1 MYKLVSTLATLT
13 SAFTLLAFIGVLTP
27 QPVLSQAEPKRVIV
41 DNLPSAPVPVAGSVS
56 VTNSSALPLS
66 VRDVDKNSRQP
77 FSHLI
82 SLGFLPGTLDT
93 SPNPVP
99 AFGSYT
105 VPVGKRLVI
114 EDASAVVHVPVG
126 QKAHINMRLIAP
138 NGDPFL
144 VRYRHLT
151 LTFQMSDSPTDIF
164 VAGEPVRIYLDAGAR
179 VEALGRRTGV
189 GGSGFV
195 ELVIYGYLV
204 DIP

>member
-1 MYKLVSTLATLT
+1 MYILVSTVATL
-13 SAFTLLAFIGVLTP
+13 AGALTLAGLIVVMNPHAIYC
-27 QPVLSQAEPKRVIV
+27 QASPKSVIV

-56 VTNSSALPLS
+56 VTNSGNLPLS
-66 VRDVDKNSRQP
+66 VRDVDKNSRQS

-82 SLGFLPGTLDT
+82 SLGFLPGTLDA

-99 AFGSYT
+99 VFGSYT
-105 VPVGKRLVI
+105 VPAGKRLVI

-126 QKAHINMRLIAP
+126 QKAHIYMRLIAP

-144 VRYRHLT
+144 VRYRQLR

-164 VAGEPVRIYLDAGAR
+164 VAGEPVRIYLEAGAR

-195 ELVIYGYLV
+195 ELVIYGHLV
-204 DIP
+204 DIS